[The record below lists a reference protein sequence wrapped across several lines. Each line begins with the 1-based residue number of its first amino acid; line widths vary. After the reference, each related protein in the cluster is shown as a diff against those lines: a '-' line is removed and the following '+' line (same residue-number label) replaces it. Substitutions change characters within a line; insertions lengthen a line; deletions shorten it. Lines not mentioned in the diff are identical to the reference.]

1 MPGTHF
7 KLEVQPQIPKEL
19 CRLEEL
25 ANNLIY
31 SWDRQV
37 RGLFFRLDKDL
48 WESTGHNPSRFLKY
62 ISQEKLEKA
71 AKDPAYI
78 QDYKKTLSSYDFY
91 LETVNPIG
99 TEGYLNP
106 EQDLISYSCAE
117 FGVHESLPIYSGG
130 LGILAGDH
138 CKTASDLGL
147 PFIGIG
153 LLYRRG
159 YFGQTIDGEG
169 NQVVQYNPSKFAHLP
184 ITCVK
189 NTDNCNLTISIDVP
203 DRTIYLRVWQ
213 AQIGH
218 IAIYLMDTDIPENT
232 AEDRRITYQLYGGDK
247 TNRLLQEMIL
257 GIGGVRA
264 QRALGFSPTVWH
276 LNEGHSSFQI
286 IERVRELVASGE
298 NFYTALEAVAACTVF
313 TTHTPVPAGHD
324 IFSHEL
330 ISHYF
335 RHIVEQLGISMDEF
349 LSLGKS
355 PLDAKGF
362 NMTAL
367 AFRGS
372 RYHNGVS
379 RIHGEVASKVEGYI
393 WPQIDNDENPVR
405 YVTNGIHVPT
415 FLASEWVHYFDLQFG
430 GNWRMEL
437 LNQDYWDRVDSIPD
451 HAFWSRRE
459 SLKAKML
466 EAVRDRVINQCRRN
480 GLSETQI
487 KRLTKYL
494 DPRQTDV
501 LVLGFARRFATYKRA
516 TLIFSDEAR
525 LARLLNQKDKE
536 TIIIFAG
543 KAHPADEPGQ
553 ALIRKIYQ
561 YSRQPEFEGKIILV
575 EDFDIALARKLVSGV
590 DVWLNNPQYPLEAS
604 GTSGEKA
611 AVNGVINL
619 SVLDG
624 WWAEGY
630 NGENGWAIVPHGNLF
645 SAEFRD
651 CEEANELL
659 DILEQ
664 EVIPLYYNRNGQG
677 FSTDWIKLSKASMK
691 TMMYRFNSQRMVMDY
706 VRMFYS
712 KAAKSG
718 ERISKNDFEVAEH
731 LAHWKQKIHT
741 NWPYVTI
748 KRLDQAATRILK
760 GDTVNI
766 QVSVSL
772 ASLSPEDV
780 LIDCLIGSEDENGKF
795 KRFDCQTLS
804 YTKQLDGE
812 QSLFELALNPDNSGL
827 HCYKIRIYPYHES
840 LCQRFEMGYMLWL

>member
-1 MPGTHF
+1 MAGTHF
-7 KLEVQPQIPKEL
+7 KLEVQPKIPDEL
-19 CRLEEL
+19 CRLGEI

-37 RGLFFRLDKDL
+37 RGLFFRLDREL
-48 WESTGHNPSRFLKY
+48 WESTGHNPSIFLKY

-78 QDYKKTLSSYDFY
+78 QDYNKTLSSYDFY

-99 TEGYLNP
+99 TQGYLIP
-106 EQDLISYSCAE
+106 DHDLISYSCAE

-147 PFIGIG
+147 PFVAIG

-159 YFGQTIDGEG
+159 YFKQSIDAEG
-169 NQVVQYNPSKFAHLP
+169 NQVAQYKPSKFANLP

-189 NTDNCNLTISIDVP
+189 KPDGDNLTISIDVP
-203 DRTIYLRVWQ
+203 DRSISLRVWK

-218 IAIYLMDTDIPENT
+218 IALYLMDTDIEEN
-232 AEDRRITYQLYGGDK
+232 APEDRRITYQLYGGDK

-257 GIGGVRA
+257 GIGGVRV
-264 QRALGFSPTVWH
+264 QRALGLNPTVWH

-286 IERVRELVASGE
+286 IERVRELVTDDQS
-298 NFYTALEAVAACTVF
+298 FYTAMESVAACTVF

-324 IFSHEL
+324 IFDNRL
-330 ISHYF
+330 IMHYF
-335 RHIVEQLGISMDEF
+335 KHIVEELGINMDEF
-349 LSLGKS
+349 LSLGQS
-355 PLDAKGF
+355 PLDDDGF

-379 RIHGEVASKVEGYI
+379 RIHGEVASIVESYV
-393 WPQIDNDENPVR
+393 WPQIENAENPVR
-405 YVTNGIHVPT
+405 YVTNGVHVPT
-415 FLASEWVHYFDLQFG
+415 FLASEWVNYFDLQFG

-437 LNQDYWDRVDSIPD
+437 LNNAYWEKIDTIPD
-451 HAFWSRRE
+451 HAYWSRRE

-466 EAVRDRVINQCRRN
+466 EAVRERVITQCRRN
-480 GLSETQI
+480 GLSEMQI
-487 KRLTKYL
+487 KKLIHYL

-516 TLIFSDEAR
+516 TLIFSDEER
-525 LARLLNQKDKE
+525 LSRLLNQEGKE
-536 TIIIFAG
+536 TVIIFAG

-553 ALIRKIYQ
+553 ALIRKIYH
-561 YSRQPEFEGKIILV
+561 YSRQAEFEGKIILV

-611 AVNGVINL
+611 AINGVINL

-630 NGENGWAIVPHGNLF
+630 NGENGWAIVPHDSKF

-651 CEEANELL
+651 REEANELL

-664 EVIPLYYNRNGQG
+664 EVIPLYYHRNGQG
-677 FSTDWIKLSKASMK
+677 FSSDWIKLSKSSMK
-691 TMMYRFNSQRMVMDY
+691 SMMPQFNSQRMVMDY
-706 VRMFYS
+706 VNNFYS

-718 ERISKNDFEVAEH
+718 EIISKNNFELAEQ
-731 LAHWKQKIHT
+731 LAHWKQNIHS
-741 NWPYVTI
+741 NWPHVRV
-748 KRLDQAATRILK
+748 KRLDEVTAKIDK
-760 GDTVNI
+760 GEAINI
-766 QVSVSL
+766 QVSVRL
-772 ASLSPEDV
+772 ASLTPEDII
-780 LIDCLIGSEDENGKF
+780 IDCLIGTEDADGSF
-795 KRFDCQTLS
+795 KRLDCQTLS
-804 YTKQLDGE
+804 YKNQLNSE
-812 QSLFELALNPDNSGL
+812 ESLFELAFIPENSGL
-827 HCYKIRIYPYHES
+827 LCYKIRIYPYHQS
-840 LCQRFEMGYMLWL
+840 LCQRFELGYMLWI